1 MNENTK
7 ITLLICTFLH
17 GRIHISNLNITFGTS
32 NHLVETHSMSH
43 MLLIRAQTVL
53 NPENDF
59 QHRSTSTTTRVS
71 KMLDSAFNYSYI
83 SDCRVPYQHTP

>member
-1 MNENTK
+1 MNDTE

-17 GRIHISNLNITFGTS
+17 GRIHISNFNITYFGTS

-43 MLLIRAQTVL
+43 MLPIRAQTVL
-53 NPENDF
+53 NPKNYF

-71 KMLDSAFNYSYI
+71 KMLDSTFN
-83 SDCRVPYQHTP
+83 